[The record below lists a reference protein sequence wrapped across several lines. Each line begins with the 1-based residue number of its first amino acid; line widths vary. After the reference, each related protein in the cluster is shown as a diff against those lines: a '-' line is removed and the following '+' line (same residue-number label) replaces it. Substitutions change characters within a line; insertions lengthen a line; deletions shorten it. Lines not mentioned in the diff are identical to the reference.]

1 MSAIQRLMTAASSG
15 AASNSSN
22 SSAYDDN
29 KIEKRACELER
40 RREKALKDTKGTA
53 RWWKFFQV
61 VTSRD
66 LQTDEATAV
75 HLLCTL
81 CDTKLS
87 ATNESRIATTHLKH
101 AGCSKVK
108 SDTEIAAQVAAAF
121 IKDAAPEQQ
130 DPDDKEVLAQLQ
142 HRKRKTSGQPSVAE
156 VFLSKEKQVLLTM
169 ALYDLFL
176 ERSDCVAMH
185 ACEHPSLQ
193 RFCSLAGIKPLN
205 RKRLAGPVLDKKYA
219 ETVGSVDQVLN
230 VNGVHALAVSTI

>member
-1 MSAIQRLMTAASSG
+1 MSAIQRLMTTASSG

-53 RWWKFFQV
+53 RWQKFFQV

-108 SDTEIAAQVAAAF
+108 SNTEIAAQVAAAF

-130 DPDDKEVLAQLQ
+130 DPDDKEVFWHSCSTRSARLLA
-142 HRKRKTSGQPSVAE
+142 SP
-156 VFLSKEKQVLLTM
+156 LL
-169 ALYDLFL
+169 L
-176 ERSDCVAMH
+176 R
-185 ACEHPSLQ
+185 
-193 RFCSLAGIKPLN
+193 CSLA
-205 RKRLAGPVLDKKYA
+205 KRSKCFSPWLF
-219 ETVGSVDQVLN
+219 TTSF
-230 VNGVHALAVSTI
+230 

>member
-15 AASNSSN
+15 AASNSSK

-53 RWWKFFQV
+53 RCY
-61 VTSRD
+61 
-66 LQTDEATAV
+66 LG
-75 HLLCTL
+75 
-81 CDTKLS
+81 
-87 ATNESRIATTHLKH
+87 IATTHLKH

-142 HRKRKTSGQPSVAE
+142 HKKRKTSGQPSVAE
-156 VFLSKEKQVLLTM
+156 
-169 ALYDLFL
+169 
-176 ERSDCVAMH
+176 
-185 ACEHPSLQ
+185 
-193 RFCSLAGIKPLN
+193 
-205 RKRLAGPVLDKKYA
+205 RLAGPVLDKKYA